1 MLDYNLIFG
10 MKVIHI
16 LMAIAVPLIW
26 GSGFV
31 VAKAAILEFPP
42 ILLMAFRFLVTSMA
56 LIWFVK
62 PPIGQLRALFMIAI
76 VASAIQYSLTFSG
89 LRGLDAG
96 FAALIVQLEVPFLVI
111 LSAILLREKVSQ
123 RKWMGIAIAFAGV
136 GLLIGKVEFNYAWGS
151 IALVV
156 SGAFT
161 WAIGQIFVRKL
172 KNIDG
177 LTTTAWV
184 AVFATPQLFA
194 MSLIFETNQMELIE
208 NASMSIWLA
217 VLYLGLIMTALGYY
231 FWNTLIR
238 SYAIEKVAPFLL
250 LLPVFSLIGGFLFL
264 GELISIAKILGGVIV
279 ILGVAFVSFE
289 KKHDA

>member
-1 MLDYNLIFG
+1 MTP
-10 MKVIHI
+10 VHI
-16 LMAIAVPLIW
+16 VMAILVPLIW
-26 GSGFV
+26 GAGFV
-31 VAKAAILEFPP
+31 VAKGAINEFPP
-42 ILLMAFRFLVTSMA
+42 ILLMAFRFLVTSVV
-56 LIWFVK
+56 LVWFVK
-62 PPIGQLRALFMIAI
+62 PPIGQLRALFLIAI
-76 VASAIQYSLTFSG
+76 VASAIQYSLTFTG

-111 LSAILLREKVSQ
+111 LGAILLGEKASL
-123 RKWMGIAIAFAGV
+123 RKWMGIIIAFSGV
-136 GLLIGKVEFNYAWGS
+136 GLLVGKVEFNNAWGS
-151 IALVV
+151 VALVV

-194 MSLIFETNQMELIE
+194 MSLIFETNQIELIQ
-208 NASMSIWLA
+208 NANMSIWLA

-238 SYAIEKVAPFLL
+238 NYTIEKIAPFLL
-250 LLPVFSLIGGFLFL
+250 LLPVFSLIGGALFL
-264 GELISIAKILGGVIV
+264 GEMISGAKMFGGLIV
-279 ILGVAFVSFE
+279 ILGVAFVSLE
-289 KKHDA
+289 KKPRV